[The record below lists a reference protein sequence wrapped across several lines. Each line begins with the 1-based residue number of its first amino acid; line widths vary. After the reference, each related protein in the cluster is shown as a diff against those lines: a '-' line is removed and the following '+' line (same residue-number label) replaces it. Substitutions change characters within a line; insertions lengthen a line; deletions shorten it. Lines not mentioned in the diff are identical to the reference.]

1 MGRISG
7 DSVVNLVSEA
17 SIGYESVRPI
27 ELLLTTHLQ
36 VVDQE
41 PNREIVLP
49 QQAVTSEFT
58 KSLLEKELWR
68 D

>member
-1 MGRISG
+1 LGRISG